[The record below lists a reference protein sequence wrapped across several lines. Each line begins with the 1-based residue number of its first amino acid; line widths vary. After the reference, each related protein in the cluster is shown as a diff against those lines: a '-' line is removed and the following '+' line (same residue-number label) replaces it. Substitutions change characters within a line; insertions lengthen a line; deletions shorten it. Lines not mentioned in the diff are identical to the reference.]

1 MEEYATPSDF
11 EVKEGNKGFKHG
23 FEGFLNSPY
32 FIVCIIILVA
42 ISSFCMGKFWSF
54 QNSKEPVRIV
64 DNKGEMIKETKPNLV
79 SDTKPSSSTK
89 KAQTATVV
97 NIVVPDDTEVV
108 ASKNGTK
115 YHLPTCPGA
124 KQISPENKIT
134 FPSISSARSAGY
146 TPALNCKG
154 LK

>member
-1 MEEYATPSDF
+1 MEEYATPDDF
-11 EVKEGNKGFKHG
+11 EAKESRNGLKSR
-23 FEGFLNSPY
+23 FERFLNGPY

-42 ISSFCMGKFWSF
+42 ISSFCIGKFWGF
-54 QNSKEPVRIV
+54 NNNREQVRLIDNSSQIIESPKTTAV
-64 DNKGEMIKETKPNLV
+64 
-79 SDTKPSSSTK
+79 PSSKSSTK
-89 KAQTATVV
+89 TQTQTATVV
-97 NIVVPDDTEVV
+97 NTVVSDDTEVV
-108 ASKNGTK
+108 GSKNGTK

-124 KQISPENKIT
+124 KQISEANKIT